1 MRNYFD
7 MQMKTLHQELKEMG
21 GLCQL
26 TISKT
31 YQLLHNGDVEVIKSI
46 VAQEDQINQKERDI
60 ESLCLKLLL
69 RQQPVASDLR
79 RVSSALKMITDMERI
94 GDQAADIAEIIKTG
108 NLKAPAEA
116 LGMGKMAKATMKMV
130 RDSIDSF
137 VKDDL
142 DLAKQVIDADDEV
155 DGQFEQIRHMLADG
169 LVNKSATQE
178 QVLDLLMIAKYYERI
193 GDHAT
198 NIAEWVV
205 YSITGV
211 HKSAELTERKE
222 QE

>member
-1 MRNYFD
+1 MRTAFTAQLD
-7 MQMKTLHQELKEMG
+7 EMHRLLIHMGELCE
-21 GLCQL
+21 
-26 TISKT
+26 TVIDNT
-31 YQLLHNGDVEVIKSI
+31 YQALMK
-46 VAQEDQINQKERDI
+46 EDRESAAEIIEKDGEIDQVERDI
-60 ESLCLKLLL
+60 EGICLKLLL

-116 LGMGKMAKATMKMV
+116 LGMGKMAKATMKVV

>member
-1 MRNYFD
+1 M
-7 MQMKTLHQELKEMG
+7 
-21 GLCQL
+21 
-26 TISKT
+26 
-31 YQLLHNGDVEVIKSI
+31 
-46 VAQEDQINQKERDI
+46 
-60 ESLCLKLLL
+60 
-69 RQQPVASDLR
+69 R